1 VPLTFEE
8 VVDQAIEMLQRRG
21 QVTYRFL
28 KRQFDLDEAS
38 LEDLKE
44 EILYGNP
51 QVVDDDR
58 GLVWNGDTDRIS
70 AQIQLSEPSQPP
82 SSYTPQHLAERIRA
96 EQAAM
101 ESRGATE
108 GERKTITALFS
119 DLKGST
125 ALTEGLDPED
135 ARAIIDPALHVM
147 MDAVHRYDGYVAQAL
162 GDGIFALFG
171 APIAHEDHPQRA
183 LYAALRMQK
192 DMRRY
197 SDQLRLKGGTP
208 LQLRVGVNTG
218 EVVVRSIHKDDL
230 HADYVP
236 VGHSTNLA
244 ARMEQMATPGSI
256 VISEYTRK
264 LTEGYFELQAL
275 GAADI
280 KGMGEPL
287 NVYEVIGAGPLRT
300 KLQIAARRGLT
311 RFVGRH
317 SEMEHMRRAFE
328 QAKAGHGQ
336 IVGVMGEPGLGK
348 SRLCFEF
355 KLTSQSGCLVLEAF
369 SVSYGKTSPYWP
381 VIELLKTYFQIQ
393 PQDDERTRKEKVT
406 GKVLTLERGL
416 EDTLPYLFALLGIDD
431 PASRLQQIDTEIRR
445 HRTFEALKKL
455 FLRES
460 LNQPLILVFE
470 DLHWIDTETQGFLGA
485 LSESVASARLL
496 LLMNYR
502 PEYRHEWG
510 QKSYYSQLHLTPLG
524 KNEAAELLASLLGDA
539 ASLQDLPQLILER
552 TEGTP
557 FFMEEVVQTLA
568 EEGVLVGEPGHYQLD
583 QTSVEMQIPPTV
595 QGVLAARI
603 DRLTAEE
610 KELLQQLSVIGREL
624 PLGLVLEVIS
634 QSEADLYR
642 VLSALQN
649 KEFLYERPT
658 LREVEYIFKHALTQE
673 VAYGTVLQD
682 RRKALHE
689 RTGQVIED
697 LYPAS
702 LEDHYGEL
710 AHHYGRSDNT
720 EKAIEYL
727 HLAGQQAVQRSAT
740 EDAMRYLTYALE
752 LLNTLPD
759 TPGRVLQELKVQT
772 QLGSAVM
779 AAKGFV
785 TSELEAV
792 YARIRELCRQV
803 DDPTTLFPALWGV
816 WLFYGQLDLT
826 TAREL
831 SAELLILAQRVD
843 DPAFLIEA
851 HHASWTT
858 SFWFG
863 DFSIARDHAEQAM
876 ALYIHEHHQHLTFL
890 YGGHN
895 PGVCCRDFG
904 ALALWLLGYPDRA
917 LKSSQEAV
925 AMARE
930 LAHPF
935 SLAEALGYASW
946 LSQFR
951 REVQAVSEYAEVVGV
966 LSTEEGLP
974 YWQEQGLVLQGWALG
989 MLGQSEEGIVQ
1000 IRSGIDAMWAMS
1012 KKWQVPYYL
1021 TLLAEVYVKSEQV
1034 SEGLSALAEGLE
1046 VLDTRGVNFYTAEL
1060 HRLKGELLL
1069 IQAHQEVE
1077 DKEKTAQVEAEGCF
1091 RQALEVACR
1100 QQAKSFEL
1108 RAAMSL
1114 SRLWQK
1120 QGKKEEA
1127 RRLLSEI
1134 YGWFTEGFD
1143 TADLQEAKALLEELS

>member
-1 VPLTFEE
+1 MPLTFEE

-21 QVTYRFL
+21 QVTYRLL
-28 KRQFDLDEAS
+28 KRQFDLDDAAI
-38 LEDLKE
+38 EDLKE
-44 EILYGNP
+44 EILYGHP

-58 GLVWNGDTDRIS
+58 GLVWNRDTDRIS
-70 AQIQLSEPSQPP
+70 APIQLFEPSQPP

-108 GERKTITALFS
+108 GERKTITALFA

-125 ALTEGLDPED
+125 ALIEGLDPED

-183 LYAALRMQK
+183 LYAALRMQE

-197 SDQLRLKGGTP
+197 SDQLRLKGGVP
-208 LQLRVGVNTG
+208 LHIRVGVNTG
-218 EVVVRSIHKDDL
+218 EVVVRSIRKDDL

-280 KGMGEPL
+280 KGMEEPL

-300 KLQIAARRGLT
+300 RLQIAARRGLT

-317 SEMEHMRRAFE
+317 SEMDHMRRALA

-336 IVGVMGEPGLGK
+336 IVGMMGEPGLGK
-348 SRLCFEF
+348 SRLCYEF
-355 KLTSQSGCLVLEAF
+355 KLTSQSGCLVLDAF
-369 SVSYGKTSPYWP
+369 SVSYGKGSPYLP

-393 PQDDERTRKEKVT
+393 PQDDERTRREKVT
-406 GKVLTLERGL
+406 GKVLTLERSL

-431 PASRLQQIDTEIRR
+431 PASSLQQMDAQIRR
-445 HRTFEALKKL
+445 RRTFEALKNL
-455 FLRES
+455 FLRDS
-460 LNQPLILVFE
+460 LNEPLILVFE
-470 DLHWIDTETQGFLGA
+470 DLHWIDAETQGFLDA

-496 LLMNYR
+496 LLVNYR

-510 QKSYYSQLHLTPLG
+510 QKSYYSQLHLAPLG
-524 KNEAAELLASLLGDA
+524 KDEAEELLAFLLGDA
-539 ASLQDLPQLILER
+539 ASLQDLTQLILER

-568 EEGVLVGEPGHYQLD
+568 EEGVLVGERGHYQLE
-583 QTSVEMQIPPTV
+583 QTPIELHIPPTV

-603 DRLTAEE
+603 DRLAAEE

-624 PLGLVLEVIS
+624 PLGLVLEVIGE
-634 QSEADLYR
+634 SEADLYR

-649 KEFLYERPT
+649 KEFLYERPV

-673 VAYGTVLQD
+673 VAYGTVLHD

-702 LEDHYGEL
+702 LEDYYGQL

-740 EDAMRYLTYALE
+740 EDAMRSLTTALE

-759 TPGRVLQELKVQT
+759 RPERVLQELKLQT
-772 QLGSAVM
+772 QLGAAVM
-779 AAKGFV
+779 AARGFV
-785 TSELEAV
+785 TVELEAV
-792 YARIRELCRQV
+792 YARIRELCQQV
-803 DDPTTLFPALWGV
+803 DDPATLFPALWGV
-816 WLFYGQLDLT
+816 WLFYGQLELT
-826 TAREL
+826 GREL
-831 SAELLILAQRVD
+831 SAELLSLAQRVD

-851 HHASWTT
+851 HHAAWST
-858 SFWFG
+858 SFWLG
-863 DFSIARDHAEQAM
+863 DFSLARDHAEQAM
-876 ALYIHEHHQHLTFL
+876 ALYTHEHHHHLTFL
-890 YGGHN
+890 YGGHD

-925 AMARE
+925 ALARE

-946 LSQFR
+946 LTQFR
-951 REVQAVSEYAEVVGV
+951 REAQAVSEYAEAVSI
-966 LSTEEGLP
+966 LSTEQGLP
-974 YWQEQGLVLQGWALG
+974 YWAAQGPVLQGWALG
-989 MLGQSEEGIVQ
+989 MQGQGEEGMVQ
-1000 IRSGIDAMWAMS
+1000 IRAGIDAMRAMS
-1012 KKWQVPYYL
+1012 KEWQVPYYL
-1021 TLLAEVYVKSEQV
+1021 TLLAEVYTKSGHV
-1034 SEGLSALAEGLE
+1034 AEGLSALAEGLE
-1046 VLDTRGVNFYTAEL
+1046 ILDTRGANFYTAEL

-1069 IQAHQEVE
+1069 IQTHQEVE
-1077 DKEKTAQVEAEGCF
+1077 DKEQTAQVEAETCF
-1091 RQALEVACR
+1091 HQALDVAR
-1100 QQAKSFEL
+1100 HQQAKSWEL
-1108 RAAMSL
+1108 RAATSL
-1114 SRLWQK
+1114 ARLWQSQDK
-1120 QGKKEEA
+1120 RQEA
-1127 RRLLSEI
+1127 RDLLSPV
-1134 YGWFTEGFD
+1134 YNWFTEGFD
-1143 TADLQEAKALLEELS
+1143 TADLQEAKDLLQELEA